1 MTIYNRSEIT
11 EFTKKLGRTKLIKS
25 WVYFVTDYNGKHVK
39 IGVTNSLMG
48 RLSTF
53 MSGLD
58 TAVFSTDIDKRKLYI
73 VFAIPGEFELENAL
87 HKKFKKDRHKG
98 EWFHFTQEIED
109 CINYLDHFSYLYY
122 YYRGDIDQLTKDQ
135 FNYAERHESIGRLP
149 GYMPKSWDAF
159 ILHIIQLN
167 LQLAF

>member
-1 MTIYNRSEIT
+1 MTDL
-11 EFTKKLGRTKLIKS
+11 TKKLGRTKLMRS
-25 WVYFVTDYNGKHVK
+25 WVYFVTDHHAKHVK

-58 TAVFSTDIDKRKLYI
+58 TAVFTTDIDKRRLYI

-87 HKKFKKDRHKG
+87 HKRFKKDRHRG

-149 GYMPKSWDAF
+149 GFMPKSWDAF

-167 LQLAF
+167 LQLVK